1 MEPKKSEKSNL
12 ENFTKLFLLLGLFLS
27 LLFVYLQLEKETAD
41 SDNGKNLTYRQI
53 AEDDEEDVPETEQ
66 IEEIK
71 PPEPQQAAPPP
82 PVLEEIEQVEDDAE
96 VEETVIESTESSEDE
111 AIEIEEVEEVE
122 VEEEIVED
130 VSFRVIEDAPVY
142 PGCSG
147 NKEQLKKC
155 FSQKVKKFVN
165 SKFDTELANELGLP
179 PGKKRINVQFVVSKT
194 GEITNIRVRAPHK
207 RLEKEARRVISLL
220 PKLKPG
226 KQRGKP
232 VGVKYNLP
240 IVFLV
245 TE

>member
-1 MEPKKSEKSNL
+1 MEPKKTEKANL
-12 ENFTKLFLLLGLFLS
+12 ENFNKLFLLLGLFLS
-27 LLFVYLQLEKETAD
+27 LLFVYSQLEKETAE
-41 SDNGKNLTYRQI
+41 SNNGNKLTYRQLDLD
-53 AEDDEEDVPETEQ
+53 EEEDVPETEQ

-82 PVLEEIEQVEDDAE
+82 PVLEEIKQVEDDAE
-96 VEETVIESTESSEDE
+96 VEETVIESTESSEEE

-122 VEEEIVED
+122 IEEEVQED

-142 PGCSG
+142 PGCKG

-155 FSQKVKKFVN
+155 FSEKIKKFVN
-165 SKFDTELANELGLP
+165 SKFDVELANELGLS
-179 PGKKRINVQFVVSKT
+179 PGKKRINVQFVVSRT